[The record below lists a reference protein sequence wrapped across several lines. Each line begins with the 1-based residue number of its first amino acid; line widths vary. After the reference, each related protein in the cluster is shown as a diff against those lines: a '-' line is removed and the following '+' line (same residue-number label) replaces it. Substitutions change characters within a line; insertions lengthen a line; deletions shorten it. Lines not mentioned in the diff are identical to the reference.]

1 MRARKRETAERPEKN
16 MRISEHP
23 KITNPITMHPNP
35 YPQRAQL
42 ELEERFVRES
52 VIDNKIKKYQN
63 GQRSIIQ

>member
-16 MRISEHP
+16 IRISEHP

-42 ELEERFVRES
+42 ELEERFV
-52 VIDNKIKKYQN
+52 
-63 GQRSIIQ
+63 